1 MMRYHYNKELIV
13 GTICAGGSLG
23 TIIPPSVVAVV
34 LGPVAD
40 VSVGDLLV
48 GMIFPGLIMAGSYI
62 VYILA
67 SARSIRRRGR
77 ASRSEEDDPPL
88 SEKLRITA
96 VALVPPMFMI
106 FAVLGS
112 LMLGWAA
119 PTEAAGL
126 GAFGSVLLTLFYRTF
141 SWQALHESIM
151 KTLTISTMIM
161 TILLGGSMMT
171 GAFVGAGGIMVTQ
184 DLVEALKL
192 GPWGLLGIVLF
203 LAFLGGFFLDW
214 ISLVLILVP
223 IFSPLLKA
231 SGIDMVWFCILFLV
245 VIQTSY
251 LSPPMAPAIFYFRA
265 ISPPEIT
272 TAHMYR
278 GVIPFIMLQ
287 VVTLGDLPDLPGRDH
302 LAAHG
307 LARAGL
313 SGHERVM
320 ETATP
325 NRGRTREPARPRRPR
340 GGRGRAPASSEPIAS
355 LSERAY
361 RRLEEMIVTLQLAP
375 GSVVSETALSKRLG
389 IGRTPIR
396 EALQQ
401 LARERLVVV
410 LPRRGIM
417 VSEINVRTQLRLL
430 EARRE
435 LERLIAQRAARRASD
450 GGTDALSRGRRKHG
464 RGGAQERR
472 HRLPAPRPRVQRPDA
487 EGLAQRVRGR
497 RDDAHAGPVAALL
510 VHPPQ
515 GSRRPAGHRAPACG
529 DRAGDR
535 RRRRGPR
542 RPGLGQADRLCREMR
557 PRDRRGR
564 RLIY

>member
-1 MMRYHYNKELIV
+1 MGYYSLLLFPCLLLLLFVGFPVAFAMMGTALIFGYLTFGTAFAYQMAEKVEDVASNYVLAAVPLFVFMGSMLERSGIAERLFEAIHLWTRRLPGGLAVGTVIMCIVFAASSGVVGATETVVGLLAIPVMMRYAYNKELIV

-34 LGPVAD
+34 LGPVAN

-67 SARSIRRRGR
+67 LCAINPKAGPRI
-77 ASRSEEDDPPL
+77 PPEPNEPAL
-88 SEKLRITA
+88 AEKLRITA
-96 VALVPPMFMI
+96 VALVPPLFMI

-141 SWQALHESIM
+141 SWRTLHQAIM

-161 TILLGGSMMT
+161 TILLAGSIMT
-171 GAFVGAGGIMVTQ
+171 GAFLGAGGIMVTQ
-184 DLVEALKL
+184 ELVEALKL

-223 IFSPLLKA
+223 IFSPLLTA

-287 VVTLGDLPDLPGRDH
+287 ILTLATCLVFPGTITWLPKVLLGPG
-302 LAAHG
+302 
-307 LARAGL
+307 
-313 SGHERVM
+313 
-320 ETATP
+320 
-325 NRGRTREPARPRRPR
+325 
-340 GGRGRAPASSEPIAS
+340 
-355 LSERAY
+355 
-361 RRLEEMIVTLQLAP
+361 
-375 GSVVSETALSKRLG
+375 
-389 IGRTPIR
+389 
-396 EALQQ
+396 
-401 LARERLVVV
+401 
-410 LPRRGIM
+410 
-417 VSEINVRTQLRLL
+417 
-430 EARRE
+430 
-435 LERLIAQRAARRASD
+435 
-450 GGTDALSRGRRKHG
+450 
-464 RGGAQERR
+464 
-472 HRLPAPRPRVQRPDA
+472 
-487 EGLAQRVRGR
+487 
-497 RDDAHAGPVAALL
+497 
-510 VHPPQ
+510 
-515 GSRRPAGHRAPACG
+515 
-529 DRAGDR
+529 
-535 RRRRGPR
+535 
-542 RPGLGQADRLCREMR
+542 
-557 PRDRRGR
+557 
-564 RLIY
+564 